1 MMFFFKHKTAYE
13 VLISDWSSD
22 VCFSDLKLGLY
33 PFKTRLQLWINLCVP
48 CWVLLIDLL
57 QHSNTFP
64 GQRMCAGIAVG
75 LGDGQA
81 KLLILELLEKGDAT
95 LPAHRCLAQVTRAG
109 EVGRAFLIARKGEI
123 FAHRSLLSRSHDAHA
138 SFASARGH
146 GSCAP

>member
-1 MMFFFKHKTAYE
+1 MRM
-13 VLISDWSSD
+13 SDWSSD
-22 VCFSDLKLGLY
+22 VCSSD
-33 PFKTRLQLWINLCVP
+33 LWINRCVP

-95 LPAHRCLAQVTRAG
+95 LPAHRCLAQVTLAG
-109 EVGRAFLIARKGEI
+109 EVGRAFLIERNGEI
-123 FAHRSLLSRSHDAHA
+123 FAHRSLLSRRHDAHS
-138 SFASARGH
+138 SFRTEEHTSELQSLMR
-146 GSCAP
+146 

>member
-1 MMFFFKHKTAYE
+1 MR
-13 VLISDWSSD
+13 ISDWSSD
-22 VCFSDLKLGLY
+22 VCSSDLKLGLY
-33 PFKTRLQLWINLCVP
+33 PFKTRLQLWINRCVP

-109 EVGRAFLIARKGEI
+109 DRKST
-123 FAHRSLLSRSHDAHA
+123 RLNSSH
-138 SFASARGH
+138 
-146 GSCAP
+146 